1 MFKKL
6 LVLTLFFTPLIS
18 VAQVAP
24 SNRGGGLSLSA
35 GAEFSSFDPDWGTQ
49 RVEGITALFD
59 LDHLFL
65 NRLGVEGEARWL
77 HFNNSQKISQNHYLL
92 GPRYRFVR
100 FGNFDLYGKFLLGG
114 GWMTYPGNLGSGS
127 YFAYTP
133 GIILD
138 YRLTRRWTVR
148 GDYEYQF
155 WPAAPGDQFT
165 KPFGKKSSGL
175 SPSGFSVGVSY
186 RIF

>member
-1 MFKKL
+1 MRLRLTSSSPRATTQLRSRSRIRSEGLKQNMPQQQKSTNFVLLLGRSLFRRQHVFKKL

-92 GPRYRFVR
+92 GPRYRDR
-100 FGNFDLYGKFLLGG
+100 K
-114 GWMTYPGNLGSGS
+114 S
-127 YFAYTP
+127 
-133 GIILD
+133 
-138 YRLTRRWTVR
+138 TR
-148 GDYEYQF
+148 
-155 WPAAPGDQFT
+155 
-165 KPFGKKSSGL
+165 
-175 SPSGFSVGVSY
+175 
-186 RIF
+186 